1 MALARDRLLELDP
14 TNTNTDDR
22 IAQSC
27 TLLELFISDFYVWRI
42 LNGVLK
48 YSKMHNWLQLA
59 NRTVI
64 ITGSASGIG
73 SALVEAF
80 YSQGCSVFMSDVKT
94 ENIKYPQQNSNL
106 KNKIAHMKC
115 DVRSKDD
122 TIAMIQNADNF
133 AREHAVPLPSII
145 VNAAGI
151 TRDGF
156 IHELTEENYDD
167 VLDTNLKGTF
177 HSIQAFCRPDRL
189 RKILS
194 TDIGSSIINIGSVIS
209 ERGNI
214 GQTNYAASKG
224 GVVGMTRA
232 LAKEM
237 AYQSIQI
244 NKSRGELNSHAVIRV
259 NSILPGFINT
269 PMTQT
274 VPSNIKQR
282 IISGI
287 PLRRFG
293 EPSDVANMALF
304 LASDRSS
311 YVTGECLECSGAI
324 AI

>member
-1 MALARDRLLELDP
+1 M
-14 TNTNTDDR
+14 
-22 IAQSC
+22 Q
-27 TLLELFISDFYVWRI
+27 
-42 LNGVLK
+42 
-48 YSKMHNWLQLA
+48 NWLQLA

-64 ITGSASGIG
+64 VTGSASGIG

-80 YSQGCSVFMSDVKT
+80 YSQGCSVFMSDIKT
-94 ENIKYPQQNSNL
+94 ENIKYPHQNSNRSNIS
-106 KNKIAHMKC
+106 KNKIAHVKC
-115 DVRSKDD
+115 DVRCKDD
-122 TIAMIQNADNF
+122 TIAMIQHADNF
-133 AREHAVPLPSII
+133 AREHDIPLASII

-156 IHELTEENYDD
+156 IHDLTEENYDD

-189 RKILS
+189 EKILS
-194 TDIGSSIINIGSVIS
+194 TNTGSSIINIGSVIS

-214 GQTNYAASKG
+214 GQSNYAASKG

-244 NKSRGELNSHAVIRV
+244 NKARGEPNSQAAIRA
-259 NSILPGFINT
+259 NAILPGFIDT

-293 EPSDVANMALF
+293 EPADVANMALF
-304 LASDRSS
+304 LASDRSN
-311 YVTGECLECSGAI
+311 YVTGECWECSGAI